1 MEIDEDA
8 KIDKFL
14 DKLNLEEFQSIE
26 SSKEIP
32 PQFIALDNILDPMNE
47 FQIFL
52 ENPDLKIIK
61 QLRNKISIAI
71 PVKLNNE
78 EDEIFLKGIKSY
90 KNIYEM
96 DAKKINEFVDNIKG
110 NFILLNSSIKSL
122 IKSVEKSKSE
132 YFETIKL
139 MMSPMTVQIE
149 KLNKIDVNK
158 FNKEK
163 KINYEDKRSHLD
175 NNIKQYDKKLS
186 RIISEKKEIL
196 DKVKQNILNYI
207 NSMNKLEGPINKMIE
222 EFENIF
228 NSFEEKGKIFVN
240 NIMNYT
246 NSEEKN
252 ALMNILNEIKELN
265 NKLLSLIDENY
276 LNFMKNKNNIELQIK
291 ECNNRVENIRQ
302 NNLPSSELLLEL
314 QDETKSIIKEI
325 NDLLKFC
332 WIKTKIP
339 QITKDLKGFQLYNIK
354 SKLEEGE
361 KTIIKMNEKL
371 IENFNELKNFVKEK
385 DETLKN
391 VFN

>member
-122 IKSVEKSKSE
+122 IKSVEKSKNE

-228 NSFEEKGKIFVN
+228 NSFEEKGKIFIN

-291 ECNNRVENIRQ
+291 ECNNRIENIRQ
-302 NNLPSSELLLEL
+302 NNLPSSELLIEL

-361 KTIIKMNEKL
+361 KTIIKINEKL

>member
-96 DAKKINEFVDNIKG
+96 DSKKINEFVDDIKE

-122 IKSVEKSKSE
+122 IKSVEKSKNE

-276 LNFMKNKNNIELQIK
+276 LNFIKNKNNIELQIK
-291 ECNNRVENIRQ
+291 ECNNRIENIRQ
-302 NNLPSSELLLEL
+302 NNLPSSELLMEL

-361 KTIIKMNEKL
+361 KTIIKINEKL
-371 IENFNELKNFVKEK
+371 IENFNELKNFFKEK

>member
-96 DAKKINEFVDNIKG
+96 DAKKINEFVDNIKE

-122 IKSVEKSKSE
+122 IKSVEKSKNE

-222 EFENIF
+222 EIENIF
-228 NSFEEKGKIFVN
+228 NSFEEKGKIFIN

-291 ECNNRVENIRQ
+291 ECNNRIENIRQ

>member
-32 PQFIALDNILDPMNE
+32 PQFIALDDILDPMNE

-78 EDEIFLKGIKSY
+78 EDEIFLNGIKSY

-122 IKSVEKSKSE
+122 IKSVEKSKNE

-149 KLNKIDVNK
+149 KLNKIDMNK

-186 RIISEKKEIL
+186 RIISGKKEIL

-228 NSFEEKGKIFVN
+228 NSFEEKGKIFIN

-246 NSEEKN
+246 HSEEKN

-291 ECNNRVENIRQ
+291 ECNNRIENIRQ

>member
-32 PQFIALDNILDPMNE
+32 PQFIALDDILGPMNE

-78 EDEIFLKGIKSY
+78 ENEIFLKGIKSY

-122 IKSVEKSKSE
+122 IKSVEKSKNE

-222 EFENIF
+222 EIENIF
-228 NSFEEKGKIFVN
+228 NSFEEKGKIFIN

-291 ECNNRVENIRQ
+291 ECNNRIENIRQ

>member
-1 MEIDEDA
+1 MEINEDA

-52 ENPDLKIIK
+52 ENPDLKITK

-96 DAKKINEFVDNIKG
+96 DAKKINEFVDNIKE

-122 IKSVEKSKSE
+122 IKSVEKSKNE

-139 MMSPMTVQIE
+139 MISPMTVQIE

-222 EFENIF
+222 EIENIF
-228 NSFEEKGKIFVN
+228 NSFEEKGKIFIN

-291 ECNNRVENIRQ
+291 ECNNRIENIRQ

>member
-78 EDEIFLKGIKSY
+78 ENEIFLKGIKSY

-122 IKSVEKSKSE
+122 IKSVEKSKNE

-139 MMSPMTVQIE
+139 MISPMTVQIE

-175 NNIKQYDKKLS
+175 NKIKQYDKKLS

-228 NSFEEKGKIFVN
+228 NSFEEKGKIFIN

-265 NKLLSLIDENY
+265 NKLLSLMDENY

>member
-32 PQFIALDNILDPMNE
+32 PQFIALDDILDPMNE
-47 FQIFL
+47 LQIFL

-78 EDEIFLKGIKSY
+78 EDEFFLKGIKSY
-90 KNIYEM
+90 KYIYEM
-96 DAKKINEFVDNIKG
+96 DAKKINEFVNNIKG
-110 NFILLNSSIKSL
+110 NLILLNSSIKSL
-122 IKSVEKSKSE
+122 IKSVEKSKNE

-196 DKVKQNILNYI
+196 EKVKQNILNYI

-222 EFENIF
+222 EIENIF
-228 NSFEEKGKIFVN
+228 NSFEEKGKIFIN

-291 ECNNRVENIRQ
+291 ECNNRIENIRQ

-361 KTIIKMNEKL
+361 KAIIKMNEKL
-371 IENFNELKNFVKEK
+371 IENFNELKNVVKEK

>member
-14 DKLNLEEFQSIE
+14 DKLDLEEFQSIE

-122 IKSVEKSKSE
+122 IKSVEKSKNE

-175 NNIKQYDKKLS
+175 NNIKEYDKKLS

-196 DKVKQNILNYI
+196 EKVKQNILNYI

-291 ECNNRVENIRQ
+291 ECNNRIENIRQ

>member
-122 IKSVEKSKSE
+122 IKSVEKSKNE

-222 EFENIF
+222 EIENIF

-265 NKLLSLIDENY
+265 NKLLSLMDENY

-291 ECNNRVENIRQ
+291 ECNNRIENIRQ

>member
-78 EDEIFLKGIKSY
+78 ENEIFLKGIKSY

-122 IKSVEKSKSE
+122 IKSVEKSKNE

-175 NNIKQYDKKLS
+175 NKIKQYDKKLS

-228 NSFEEKGKIFVN
+228 NSFEEKGKIFIN

-291 ECNNRVENIRQ
+291 ECNNRIENIRQ

>member
-78 EDEIFLKGIKSY
+78 ENEIFLKGIKSY

-122 IKSVEKSKSE
+122 IKSVEKSKNE

-228 NSFEEKGKIFVN
+228 NSFEEKGKIFIN

-291 ECNNRVENIRQ
+291 ECNNRIENIRQ

>member
-78 EDEIFLKGIKSY
+78 ENEIFLKGIKSY

-122 IKSVEKSKSE
+122 IKSVEKSKNE

-175 NNIKQYDKKLS
+175 NHINQYDKKLS

-222 EFENIF
+222 EIENIF
-228 NSFEEKGKIFVN
+228 NSFEEKGKIFIN

-291 ECNNRVENIRQ
+291 ECNNRIENIRQ

-361 KTIIKMNEKL
+361 KTIIKINEKL

>member
-32 PQFIALDNILDPMNE
+32 PQFIALDDILGPMNE

-122 IKSVEKSKSE
+122 IKSVEKSKNE

-163 KINYEDKRSHLD
+163 KINYEDKRSQLD
-175 NNIKQYDKKLS
+175 NIIEQYDKKLS

-222 EFENIF
+222 EIENIF
-228 NSFEEKGKIFVN
+228 NSFEEKGKIFIN

-246 NSEEKN
+246 NSDEKN

-265 NKLLSLIDENY
+265 NKLVSLIDENY

-291 ECNNRVENIRQ
+291 ECNNRIENIRQ
-302 NNLPSSELLLEL
+302 NNLPSSELLIEL

-325 NDLLKFC
+325 NGLLKFC

>member
-14 DKLNLEEFQSIE
+14 DKLDLEEFQSIE

-32 PQFIALDNILDPMNE
+32 PQFIALDDILDPMNE
-47 FQIFL
+47 LQIFL

-90 KNIYEM
+90 KYIYEM
-96 DAKKINEFVDNIKG
+96 DAKKINEFVNNIKG
-110 NFILLNSSIKSL
+110 NLILLNSSINSL
-122 IKSVEKSKSE
+122 IKSVEKSKNE

-139 MMSPMTVQIE
+139 MMSPMTVQKE

-163 KINYEDKRSHLD
+163 KINYEDKKSHLD

-222 EFENIF
+222 EIENIF
-228 NSFEEKGKIFVN
+228 NSFEEKGKIFIN

-291 ECNNRVENIRQ
+291 ECNNRIENIRQ

>member
-78 EDEIFLKGIKSY
+78 ENEIFLKGIKSY

-122 IKSVEKSKSE
+122 IKSVEKSKNE

-175 NNIKQYDKKLS
+175 NKIKQYDKKLS

-222 EFENIF
+222 EIENIF
-228 NSFEEKGKIFVN
+228 NSFEEKGKIFIN

-291 ECNNRVENIRQ
+291 ECNNRIENIRQ

>member
-78 EDEIFLKGIKSY
+78 ENEIFLKGIKSY

-122 IKSVEKSKSE
+122 IKSVEKSKNE

-222 EFENIF
+222 EIENIF
-228 NSFEEKGKIFVN
+228 NSFEEKGKIFIN

-291 ECNNRVENIRQ
+291 ECNNRIENIRQ

>member
-122 IKSVEKSKSE
+122 IKSVEKSKNE

-175 NNIKQYDKKLS
+175 NNIKEYDKKLS

-228 NSFEEKGKIFVN
+228 NSFEEKGKIFIN

-291 ECNNRVENIRQ
+291 ECNNRIENIRQ

-361 KTIIKMNEKL
+361 KSIIKINEKL

>member
-96 DAKKINEFVDNIKG
+96 DAKKINEFVDNIKE

-122 IKSVEKSKSE
+122 IKSVEKSKNE

-158 FNKEK
+158 FNKVK

-196 DKVKQNILNYI
+196 EKVKQNILNYI

-228 NSFEEKGKIFVN
+228 NSFEEKGKIFIN

-265 NKLLSLIDENY
+265 NKLVSLIDENY

-291 ECNNRVENIRQ
+291 ECNNRIENIRQ

-361 KTIIKMNEKL
+361 KTIIKINEKL

>member
-90 KNIYEM
+90 KYIYEM
-96 DAKKINEFVDNIKG
+96 DAKKINEFVNNIKG
-110 NFILLNSSIKSL
+110 NLILLNSSINSL
-122 IKSVEKSKSE
+122 IKSVEKSKNE

-139 MMSPMTVQIE
+139 MMSPMTVQKE

-163 KINYEDKRSHLD
+163 KINYEDKKSHLD

-186 RIISEKKEIL
+186 RIISEKKVIL

-222 EFENIF
+222 EIENIF
-228 NSFEEKGKIFVN
+228 NSFEEKGKIFIN

-291 ECNNRVENIRQ
+291 ECNNRIENIRQ

-371 IENFNELKNFVKEK
+371 IENFNELKNVVKEK

>member
-90 KNIYEM
+90 KYIYEM
-96 DAKKINEFVDNIKG
+96 DAKKINEFVNNIKG

-122 IKSVEKSKSE
+122 IKSVEKSKNE

-228 NSFEEKGKIFVN
+228 NSFEEKGKIFIN

-291 ECNNRVENIRQ
+291 ECNNRIENIRQ

>member
-122 IKSVEKSKSE
+122 IKSVEKSKNE

-175 NNIKQYDKKLS
+175 NKIKQYDKKLS

-228 NSFEEKGKIFVN
+228 NSFEEKGKIFIN

-291 ECNNRVENIRQ
+291 ECNNRIENIRQ
-302 NNLPSSELLLEL
+302 NNLPSSELLMEL

>member
-122 IKSVEKSKSE
+122 IKSVEKSKNE

-175 NNIKQYDKKLS
+175 NKIKQYDKKLS

-222 EFENIF
+222 EIENIF
-228 NSFEEKGKIFVN
+228 NSFEEKGKIFIN

-291 ECNNRVENIRQ
+291 ECNNRIENIRQ

>member
-96 DAKKINEFVDNIKG
+96 DAKKINEFVDNIKE

-122 IKSVEKSKSE
+122 IKSMEKSKNE

-222 EFENIF
+222 EIENIF
-228 NSFEEKGKIFVN
+228 NSFEEKGKIFIN

-252 ALMNILNEIKELN
+252 PLMNILNEIKELN

-291 ECNNRVENIRQ
+291 ECNNRIENIRQ
-302 NNLPSSELLLEL
+302 NNLPSSELLIEL

-371 IENFNELKNFVKEK
+371 IENFNELKNFVEEK

>member
-14 DKLNLEEFQSIE
+14 DKLDLEEFQSIE

-96 DAKKINEFVDNIKG
+96 DAKKINEFVDNIKE
-110 NFILLNSSIKSL
+110 NFILLNNSIKSL
-122 IKSVEKSKSE
+122 IKSVEKSKNE

-175 NNIKQYDKKLS
+175 NNIKEYDKKLS

-196 DKVKQNILNYI
+196 EKVKQNILNYI

-291 ECNNRVENIRQ
+291 ECNNRIENIRQ

>member
-32 PQFIALDNILDPMNE
+32 PQFIALDDILDPMNE

-78 EDEIFLKGIKSY
+78 ENEIFLKGIKSY

-96 DAKKINEFVDNIKG
+96 DAKKINEFVDNIKE

-122 IKSVEKSKSE
+122 IKSVEKSKNE

-228 NSFEEKGKIFVN
+228 NSFEEKGKIFIN

-291 ECNNRVENIRQ
+291 ECNNRIENIRQ
-302 NNLPSSELLLEL
+302 NNLPSSELLMEL

-361 KTIIKMNEKL
+361 KTIIKINEKL

>member
-122 IKSVEKSKSE
+122 IKSVEKSKNE

-228 NSFEEKGKIFVN
+228 NSFEEKGKIFIN

-265 NKLLSLIDENY
+265 NKLLSLMDENY

-291 ECNNRVENIRQ
+291 ECNNRIENIRQ

>member
-32 PQFIALDNILDPMNE
+32 PQFIALDDILDPMNE

-78 EDEIFLKGIKSY
+78 ENEIFLKGIKSY

-122 IKSVEKSKSE
+122 IKSVEKSKNE

-175 NNIKQYDKKLS
+175 NNIKKYDKKLS

-246 NSEEKN
+246 NSEEKKVW
-252 ALMNILNEIKELN
+252 MNILNEIKELN

-291 ECNNRVENIRQ
+291 ECNNRIENIRQ

-361 KTIIKMNEKL
+361 KTIIKINEKL

>member
-32 PQFIALDNILDPMNE
+32 PQFIALDDILDPMNE

-78 EDEIFLKGIKSY
+78 ENEIFLKGIKSY

-96 DAKKINEFVDNIKG
+96 DAKKINEFVDNIKE

-122 IKSVEKSKSE
+122 IKSVEKSKNE

-186 RIISEKKEIL
+186 RIISEKKVIL
-196 DKVKQNILNYI
+196 EKVKQNILNYI

-222 EFENIF
+222 EIENIF

-265 NKLLSLIDENY
+265 NKLLSLINENY

-291 ECNNRVENIRQ
+291 ECNNRIENIRQ
-302 NNLPSSELLLEL
+302 NNLLSSELLIEL

>member
-96 DAKKINEFVDNIKG
+96 DAKKINEFVDNIKE

-122 IKSVEKSKSE
+122 IKSVEKSKNE

-139 MMSPMTVQIE
+139 MISPMTVQIE

-228 NSFEEKGKIFVN
+228 NSFEEKGKIFIN

-291 ECNNRVENIRQ
+291 ECNNRIENIRQ

>member
-1 MEIDEDA
+1 
-8 KIDKFL
+8 
-14 DKLNLEEFQSIE
+14 
-26 SSKEIP
+26 
-32 PQFIALDNILDPMNE
+32 
-47 FQIFL
+47 
-52 ENPDLKIIK
+52 
-61 QLRNKISIAI
+61 
-71 PVKLNNE
+71 
-78 EDEIFLKGIKSY
+78 
-90 KNIYEM
+90 
-96 DAKKINEFVDNIKG
+96 
-110 NFILLNSSIKSL
+110 
-122 IKSVEKSKSE
+122 
-132 YFETIKL
+132 

-175 NNIKQYDKKLS
+175 NNIKKYDKKLS

-228 NSFEEKGKIFVN
+228 NSFEEKGKIFIN

-276 LNFMKNKNNIELQIK
+276 LNFIKNKNNIELQIK
-291 ECNNRVENIRQ
+291 ECNNRIENIRQ
-302 NNLPSSELLLEL
+302 NNLPSSELLMEL

-332 WIKTKIP
+332 WIKTKIS

-361 KTIIKMNEKL
+361 KTIIKINEKL

>member
-78 EDEIFLKGIKSY
+78 ENEIFLKGIKSY

-96 DAKKINEFVDNIKG
+96 DAKKINEFVDNIKE

-122 IKSVEKSKSE
+122 IKSVEKSKNE

-228 NSFEEKGKIFVN
+228 NSFEEKGKIFIN

-265 NKLLSLIDENY
+265 NKLVSLIEENY

-291 ECNNRVENIRQ
+291 ECNNRIENIRQ
-302 NNLPSSELLLEL
+302 NNLPSSELLIEL

-361 KTIIKMNEKL
+361 KL
-371 IENFNELKNFVKEK
+371 
-385 DETLKN
+385 
-391 VFN
+391 

>member
-96 DAKKINEFVDNIKG
+96 DAKKINEFVDNIKE

-122 IKSVEKSKSE
+122 IKSVEKSKNE

-222 EFENIF
+222 EIENIF
-228 NSFEEKGKIFVN
+228 NSFEEKGKIFIN

-291 ECNNRVENIRQ
+291 ECNNRIENIRQ

-371 IENFNELKNFVKEK
+371 IENFNSNSS
-385 DETLKN
+385 
-391 VFN
+391 

>member
-78 EDEIFLKGIKSY
+78 ENEIFLKGIKSY

-122 IKSVEKSKSE
+122 IKSVEKSKNE

-222 EFENIF
+222 EIENIF
-228 NSFEEKGKIFVN
+228 NSFEEKGKIFIN

-291 ECNNRVENIRQ
+291 ECNNRIENIRQ
-302 NNLPSSELLLEL
+302 NNLPSSELLIEL

-354 SKLEEGE
+354 SKLEEGK